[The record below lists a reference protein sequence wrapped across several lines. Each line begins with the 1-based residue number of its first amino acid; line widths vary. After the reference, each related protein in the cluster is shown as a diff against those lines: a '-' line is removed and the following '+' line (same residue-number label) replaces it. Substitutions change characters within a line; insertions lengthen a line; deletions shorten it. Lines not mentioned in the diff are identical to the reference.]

1 MLWVWPLGRLSLY
14 LGDVGFLCT
23 YFLMARGDN
32 KFAYQSPDR
41 EQMDIQRV
49 YSMQM
54 DIRNSIGALAPAALA
69 IFGMVLLF
77 GLGALHSTI

>member
-23 YFLMARGDN
+23 YFLMPRGDN

-54 DIRNSIGALAPAALA
+54 DIRNSIGASASHQLHLRYSVWFYSL
-69 IFGMVLLF
+69 IWV
-77 GLGALHSTI
+77 HSTI